1 MSALDTGQV
10 RHSDKFYMLVATA
23 ARLVLSLATFVVI
36 VRYLGPANFGFY
48 AACIAVASVI
58 AALTDFGLATSSLRA
73 ASMDR
78 ARSAEIVGDALAL
91 KVGFSL
97 LATLLAGGCA
107 LLVVS
112 GDQWL
117 VFLLLL
123 VGMIAY
129 SLADLAMVAARVNRQ
144 FFLEARIVVL
154 TGVAM
159 FGVVAAVAAAT
170 KSLLAVAIAFAATRL
185 GYLVFA
191 RFELRRLLQPLKNFG
206 RSLSDLVRTLRSA
219 CAYALDS
226 ILTMVS
232 GQIDVIVFA
241 TMLTLAEL
249 GTYQAGARLTQVI
262 VPFAAMLSS
271 VYLPAL
277 STSLAKPD
285 PTGNFKSL
293 SGRLTLEFLILSM
306 LGCLV
311 FLFGGPIV
319 TEYVYGPD
327 FASLDLLWPAFAI
340 YALFRFAAAGFGI
353 QLVALG
359 LIRQRI
365 VSQSVSLA
373 IFLALSLAI
382 LPTHGYESTAWIM
395 ASMGLSAFLVLGI
408 SLARTGAKH
417 NAVLF
422 SLVFIPAGA
431 ALLVALT

>member
-1 MSALDTGQV
+1 MAVSLQGGVKT
-10 RHSDKFYMLVATA
+10 SDKFYMLVATG
-23 ARLVLSLATFVVI
+23 ARMVLSLATFVVI

-97 LATLLAGGCA
+97 LATLIAGGSA

-112 GDQWL
+112 GDEWL

-154 TGVAM
+154 TGIAM

-191 RFELRRLLQPLKNFG
+191 RFELRRLLQPLKQFG

-219 CAYALDS
+219 GAYALDS

-232 GQIDVIVFA
+232 SQIDVIVFA

-249 GTYQAGARLTQVI
+249 GTYQAGARLVQVI
-262 VPFAAMLSS
+262 VPFSVMLSS

-277 STSLAKPD
+277 SASRVNSNPHRE
-285 PTGNFKSL
+285 FRSL
-293 SGRLTLEFLILSM
+293 SGRMTIEFSLLALIGSLM
-306 LGCLV
+306 FLLLGPLV
-311 FLFGGPIV
+311 TQYI
-319 TEYVYGPD
+319 YGPE
-327 FASLDLLWPAFAI
+327 FGALNQLWPAFAF
-340 YALFRFAAAGFGI
+340 YVLHRFIASGFGI

-359 LIRQRI
+359 RIRTRIYSQVIAMTAFFIAAFILIP
-365 VSQSVSLA
+365 LYGFNA
-373 IFLALSLAI
+373 A
-382 LPTHGYESTAWIM
+382 STVM
-395 ASMGLSAFLVLGI
+395 AAMGLSSFIALGI
-408 SLARTGAKH
+408 GLLREVDRHPVVILSFFG
-417 NAVLF
+417 
-422 SLVFIPAGA
+422 IPLIASVGM
-431 ALLVALT
+431 LIG